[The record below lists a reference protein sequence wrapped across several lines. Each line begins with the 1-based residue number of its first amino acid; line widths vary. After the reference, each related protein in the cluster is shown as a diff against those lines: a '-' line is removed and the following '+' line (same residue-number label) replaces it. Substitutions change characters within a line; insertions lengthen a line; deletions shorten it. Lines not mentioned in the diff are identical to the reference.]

1 MGESA
6 LLAPVERLLEVQLRV
21 LKLQS
26 EHVRR
31 YCVAA
36 QGSDDGE
43 AQAALGEGERTF
55 GGGGDKG
62 DIRLEGIIFA
72 GLTQQRKGAVVA
84 AERQAA

>member
-1 MGESA
+1 M
-6 LLAPVERLLEVQLRV
+6 

-55 GGGGDKG
+55 GGGGNKG
-62 DIRLEGIIFA
+62 DIGLEGIILA
-72 GLTQQRKGAVVA
+72 GLAQQGKGAVVA